1 MNIHLSRKL
10 YFTIFKFNLG
20 LLTENEQKIFEAL
33 DETYL
38 QVVQIF
44 L

>member
-1 MNIHLSRKL
+1 M
-10 YFTIFKFNLG
+10 NLG

-38 QVVQIF
+38 QVAVCTIYKFLHEIQIF
-44 L
+44 SF